1 MEGLIFLVVIAVII
15 KILTVIFSSRKNDN
29 LRNFPYEKQARLLSP
44 AERSFFGVLEQATGD
59 SYRIFTKVRLGDLF
73 KVRSGLDY
81 KDKLRAFNK
90 ISAKHIDFVIC
101 SPESIEVLAAIELD
115 DKSHTHAKRK
125 ARDKFVNQVF
135 EVAGLPLG
143 RVPAK
148 KGYTSADVQRVLS
161 QILDT
166 GTDGEPEEIDQDFI
180 FGDDHKLPDDSPKFQ
195 YSAKSKPLC
204 PSCGSIMEANLIGD
218 GEGRE
223 WVCSKVPICTECL
236 VVKCNH

>member
-15 KILTVIFSSRKNDN
+15 KILTVIFTSRKKDN

-73 KVRSGLDY
+73 KVKAGLEY
-81 KDKLRAFNK
+81 KDKLRAFNR

-101 SPESIEVLAAIELD
+101 DPASIEVLAAIELD
-115 DKSHTHAKRK
+115 DKSHGHAKRK
-125 ARDKFVNQVF
+125 TRDEFVNQVF

-148 KGYTSADVQRVLS
+148 KGYTLADVQGVLS
-161 QILDT
+161 QILNT
-166 GTDGEPEEIDQDFI
+166 EAEIEPDKIEQDFI
-180 FGDDHKLPDDSPKFQ
+180 FGDEHKLPDDSPKFQ
-195 YSAKSKPLC
+195 YAAKSKLLC
-204 PSCGSIMEANLIGD
+204 PSCGNKMEESQMGGD
-218 GEGRE
+218 GGKE
-223 WVCSKVPICTECL
+223 WVCSMSPVCSERLP
-236 VVKCNH
+236 VKDIA